1 MLCGAILRVGFVA
14 LSFATNDE
22 RTHAVIPTGEREA
35 QAHEVE
41 EYPRTSAA
49 ALPPQLSYLYS
60 TPVLEKERFMDTE
73 YGDCR

>member
-1 MLCGAILRVGFVA
+1 LFCILCGAILRVGFVA

-22 RTHAVIPTGEREA
+22 RTHTVIPTGVREA
-35 QAHEVE
+35 QAHGVE

-49 ALPPQLSYLYS
+49 ALPPQLFYY
-60 TPVLEKERFMDTE
+60 RFWKGSGFMATE